1 MRHTYKVIQACANPP
16 ARTPSAESA
25 LQTPPG
31 APSQRC
37 RMRRKPRP
45 SLRPW
50 LPVMALSLHF
60 AVLAAPLVPGAPVP
74 AIALEDQHGKPV
86 RVDASTRRLLFSA
99 ERVVNEMVSKV
110 LLAQAPGVLER
121 QETVYLADISAMP
134 AVITRLIALPRMR
147 ELPFAIGLAREPAQ
161 VAQVADL
168 PRQPGA
174 ATVLRF
180 VDGKLVDIHLA
191 RNEGQ
196 LRAALGL
203 EP

>member
-1 MRHTYKVIQACANPP
+1 MVIRTCAIPP
-16 ARTPSAESA
+16 ARTPSADSA
-25 LQTPPG
+25 LLTPPG
-31 APSQRC
+31 ARSLL
-37 RMRRKPRP
+37 RRLRR
-45 SLRPW
+45 SGLRPW

-60 AVLAAPLVPGAPVP
+60 AVQAAPLVPGAPAPV
-74 AIALEDQHGKPV
+74 ITLEDQHGKPV

-99 ERVVNEMVSKV
+99 ERGVNEMVSKV
-110 LLAQAPGVLER
+110 LLAQASGVLER

-147 ELPFAIGLAREPAQ
+147 ELPFAIGLVREPAQ

>member
-1 MRHTYKVIQACANPP
+1 M
-16 ARTPSAESA
+16 
-25 LQTPPG
+25 QTPTA
-31 APSQRC
+31 APV
-37 RMRRKPRP
+37 RKRGLLRP
-45 SLRPW
+45 ILRPW
-50 LPVMALSLHF
+50 LPVMALGLHL

-74 AIALEDQHGKPV
+74 LITLEDQHGKPV
-86 RVDASTRRLLFSA
+86 RVDAGTRRLLFSA
-99 ERVVNEMVSKV
+99 ERGVNEMVSRV
-110 LLAQAPGVLER
+110 LLAQASGVLER

>member
-1 MRHTYKVIQACANPP
+1 MVIRTCANPP
-16 ARTPSAESA
+16 ARTPSADSA
-25 LQTPPG
+25 LLTPPG
-31 APSQRC
+31 ARSLL
-37 RMRRKPRP
+37 RRLRR
-45 SLRPW
+45 SGLRPW

-60 AVLAAPLVPGAPVP
+60 AVQAAPLVPGAPVP
-74 AIALEDQHGKPV
+74 VIALEDQHGKPV

-99 ERVVNEMVSKV
+99 ERGVNEMVSKV
-110 LLAQAPGVLER
+110 LLAQASGVLER

-147 ELPFAIGLAREPAQ
+147 ELPFAIGLVREPAQ

>member
-1 MRHTYKVIQACANPP
+1 MVIRTCANPP
-16 ARTPSAESA
+16 ARTPSADSA
-25 LQTPPG
+25 LLTPPG
-31 APSQRC
+31 ARSLL
-37 RMRRKPRP
+37 RRLRR
-45 SLRPW
+45 SGLRPW

-60 AVLAAPLVPGAPVP
+60 AVQAAPLVPGAPAPV
-74 AIALEDQHGKPV
+74 IALEDQHGKPV

-99 ERVVNEMVSKV
+99 ERGVNEMVSKV
-110 LLAQAPGVLER
+110 LLAQASGVLER

-147 ELPFAIGLAREPAQ
+147 ELPFAIGLVREPAQ

>member
-1 MRHTYKVIQACANPP
+1 MRHTYRVIRTCANPP
-16 ARTPSAESA
+16 ARTPSADSA
-25 LQTPPG
+25 LLTPPG
-31 APSQRC
+31 ARSLL
-37 RMRRKPRP
+37 RRLRR
-45 SLRPW
+45 SGLRPW

-60 AVLAAPLVPGAPVP
+60 AVQAAPLVPGAPAPV
-74 AIALEDQHGKPV
+74 ITLEDQHGKPV

-99 ERVVNEMVSKV
+99 ERGVNEMVSKV
-110 LLAQAPGVLER
+110 LLAQASGVLER

-147 ELPFAIGLAREPAQ
+147 ELPFAIGLVREPAQ